1 MIPLSK
7 QTEKRFKDWFDGN
20 NREFA
25 DIIMAFDK
33 KVTLPCLKTK
43 TLEAAMK
50 LYLILRDG
58 LYVRD
63 IGNYSIVCVDDI
75 VKALNE
81 ECDEVQTSAWL
92 TLWHEFGPE
101 IYMEVLHAYP
111 PYLQMHPQ
119 IVGVVDGDTRML
131 YTDSTN
137 MLNRL
142 ASRSDM
148 NSWVEYVLPT
158 GEREVTYEKHI
169 ELMADMR
176 GTPALVMVD
185 NVLTPLIIGRC

>member
-7 QTEKRFKDWFDGN
+7 QTEKKFKAWFDAN
-20 NREFA
+20 NMECA
-25 DIIMAFDK
+25 AIIRAFDK
-33 KVTLPCLKTK
+33 KVILPRLKTK

-50 LYLILRDG
+50 LSLILRDG
-58 LYVRD
+58 LYVRNLGD
-63 IGNYSIVCVDDI
+63 DSMVWVDDI
-75 VKALNE
+75 VKVLNE
-81 ECDEVQTSAWL
+81 ECDEVQTGAWL
-92 TLWHEFGPE
+92 TLWYEFGPE
-101 IYMEVLHAYP
+101 IYMEVLRAYP
-111 PYLQMHPQ
+111 PYLQMHPR

-137 MLNRL
+137 MINRL

-158 GEREVTYEKHI
+158 GEREVTYEKHM
-169 ELMADMR
+169 ELMTDMR

-185 NVLTPLIIGRC
+185 NVLTPLIIGRY